1 MKRKNFPLILVMIL
15 SAVIMAGGC
24 GGSSGSLV
32 QIDSGVDSRLDSV
45 VSSMTLREK
54 VGQMFMI
61 RPETLYA
68 EITPGEL
75 WQKIA
80 SKDADIQ
87 RVLYTLTEEMKSTLK
102 DYPAGGFALFT
113 QNLDT
118 PSQVKRLISDLY
130 EASET
135 YPFIGIDEEGGR
147 VARLANKKSFDA
159 EIQNVGTMESI
170 GKTGDPQNA
179 YNAANYIG
187 GYLSDYGFN
196 VDFAPVADINTNP
209 DNIVIGDRS
218 FGTTAD
224 LVSEMAG
231 AYLDGLHSRNVMGT
245 LKHFPGHGD
254 TTQDTHTGYVAVY
267 KTWDELLDTELIPFI
282 DNFSKTD
289 MIMTE
294 HITMKNVTSDDLP
307 ATLSHTILTEKLR
320 DELGYDGVIIT
331 DSMEMGAINKS
342 YPSGEAAVMAVE
354 AGVDIVLLPY
364 DYCAAFE
371 AVVDAVESGRISE
384 TRINESVKRI
394 LRLKMK

>member
-1 MKRKNFPLILVMIL
+1 MKCKNFPLIFCIIL
-15 SAVIMAGGC
+15 SSVIMAGGC
-24 GGSSGSLV
+24 GSSSSSFV
-32 QIDSGVDSRLDSV
+32 QIESDLDSL

-80 SKDADIQ
+80 SKDEDIQ
-87 RVLYTLTEEMKSTLK
+87 AVLYTLTDEMKSTLK
-102 DYPAGGFALFT
+102 DYPAGGFALFS

-147 VARLANKKSFDA
+147 IARLANKKSFDA
-159 EIQNVGTMESI
+159 DIQNVGTMQAI
-170 GKTGDPQNA
+170 GETGNTQNA
-179 YNAANYIG
+179 FNAGYYIG
-187 GYLSDYGFN
+187 GYLRDYGFN

-218 FGTTAD
+218 FGTTAA
-224 LVSEMAG
+224 LVSEMAS
-231 AYLDGLHSRNVMGT
+231 AYLDGLHSRDIWGT

-254 TTQDTHTGYVAVY
+254 TTNDTHTGYVAVY
-267 KTWDELLDTELIPFI
+267 KTWDELLDTELIPFM

-289 MIMTE
+289 LVMTE

-307 ATLSHTILTEKLR
+307 ATLSHTILTVKLR
-320 DELGYDGVIIT
+320 GELGYDGVIIT

-342 YPSGEAAVMAVE
+342 YPSGLAAVMAVE
-354 AGVDIVLLPY
+354 AG
-364 DYCAAFE
+364 
-371 AVVDAVESGRISE
+371 GIS
-384 TRINESVKRI
+384 R
-394 LRLKMK
+394 

>member
-1 MKRKNFPLILVMIL
+1 MIL

-24 GGSSGSLV
+24 GGSSSSFV
-32 QIDSGVDSRLDSV
+32 QIDSGIDSV
-45 VSSMTLREK
+45 ISSMTLREK

-75 WQKIA
+75 WKKIA

-87 RVLYTLTEEMKSTLK
+87 AVLYTLTDEMKATLR

-113 QNLDT
+113 QNLNT
-118 PSQVKRLISDLY
+118 PSQVKKLISDLY
-130 EASET
+130 GASNT
-135 YPFIGIDEEGGR
+135 YPFIAIDEEGGR

-159 EIQNVGTMESI
+159 EIQNVGSMESI
-170 GKTGDPQNA
+170 GETGDPQNA

-196 VDFAPVADINTNP
+196 LDFAPVADINTNP

-218 FGTTAD
+218 FGTTAE

-231 AYLDGLHSRNVMGT
+231 AYLDGLHSRGVMGT

-267 KTWDELLDTELIPFI
+267 KTWEELLDTELIPFI
-282 DNFSKTD
+282 DNFRKTD

-320 DELGYDGVIIT
+320 GELGYDGVIIT
-331 DSMEMGAINKS
+331 DSMEMGAINNA

-354 AGVDIVLLPY
+354 AGADIVLLPY
-364 DYCAAFE
+364 DYCAAFD

-384 TRINESVKRI
+384 ERINESVRRI

>member
-1 MKRKNFPLILVMIL
+1 MKRKNFPLIFCALL

-32 QIDSGVDSRLDSV
+32 QIESGLDAV

-80 SKDADIQ
+80 SKDANIQ
-87 RVLYTLTEEMKSTLK
+87 TVLYTLTDEMKSTLK

-130 EASET
+130 GASNI

-170 GKTGDPQNA
+170 GETGDPQNA

-187 GYLSDYGFN
+187 GYLSNYGFN
-196 VDFAPVADINTNP
+196 LDFAPVADINTNP

-218 FGTTAD
+218 FGTTAA

-231 AYLDGLHSRNVMGT
+231 AYLDGLHSRGVMGT

-267 KTWDELLDTELIPFI
+267 KTWDELLNTELIPFI

-307 ATLSHTILTEKLR
+307 ATLSHTVLTEKLR
-320 DELGYDGVIIT
+320 GELGYDGVIIT
-331 DSMEMGAINKS
+331 DSMEMGAINQT
-342 YPSGEAAVMAVE
+342 YPSGMAAVMAVE

-364 DYCAAFE
+364 DYCAAFD
-371 AVVDAVESGRISE
+371 AIVDAVESGRISE
-384 TRINESVKRI
+384 SRINESVRRI

>member
-1 MKRKNFPLILVMIL
+1 MKCKNFPLIFCIIL
-15 SAVIMAGGC
+15 SSVIMAGGC
-24 GGSSGSLV
+24 GSSSSSFV
-32 QIDSGVDSRLDSV
+32 QIESDLDSL

-80 SKDADIQ
+80 SKDEDIQ
-87 RVLYTLTEEMKSTLK
+87 AVLYTLTDEMKSTLK
-102 DYPAGGFALFT
+102 DYPAGGFALFS

-130 EASET
+130 DASET

-147 VARLANKKSFDA
+147 IARLANKKSFDA
-159 EIQNVGTMESI
+159 DIQNVGTMQAI
-170 GKTGDPQNA
+170 GETGNTQNA
-179 YNAANYIG
+179 FNAGYYIG
-187 GYLSDYGFN
+187 GYLRDYGFN

-218 FGTTAD
+218 FGTTAA
-224 LVSEMAG
+224 LVSEMVS
-231 AYLDGLHSRNVMGT
+231 AYLDGLHSRDIWGT

-254 TTQDTHTGYVAVY
+254 TTNDTHTGYVAVY
-267 KTWDELLDTELIPFI
+267 KTWDELLDTELIPFM

-289 MIMTE
+289 LVMTE

-307 ATLSHTILTEKLR
+307 ATLSHTILTVKLR
-320 DELGYDGVIIT
+320 GELGYDGVIIT

-342 YPSGEAAVMAVE
+342 YPSGLAAVMAVE

-364 DYCAAFE
+364 DYCAAFD
-371 AVVDAVESGRISE
+371 AVIDAVESGRISE
-384 TRINESVKRI
+384 SRINDSVRRI
-394 LRLKMK
+394 LRLKMKH